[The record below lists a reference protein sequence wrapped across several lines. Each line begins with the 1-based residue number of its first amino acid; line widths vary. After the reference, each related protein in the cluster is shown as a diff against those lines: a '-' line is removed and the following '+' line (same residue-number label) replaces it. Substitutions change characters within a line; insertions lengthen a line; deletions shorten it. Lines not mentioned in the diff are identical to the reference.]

1 MKPRHRF
8 PRIVAAALA
17 AATVTASAG
26 VAAAS
31 SAGASPARAPRS
43 SSVNLTGAGSTF
55 DAPFF
60 TLAFYEYHRNIA
72 KNVTIN
78 YAAIG
83 SGGGESAIEQ
93 NTVNFG
99 ATDVPMMASDLKQAK
114 GPIVQVPVALGGVAI
129 AYNVK
134 GVHGGL
140 HLTGQVLADIFL
152 GQITNW
158 DSSQIQK
165 INPGVKL
172 PNASI
177 TVCHRADG
185 SGTSYAFTNYLADV
199 SSAWKSK
206 VGVGKTVSW
215 PVGLGGQGNSGV
227 AGLIKDTPD
236 SIGYIELAYA
246 IKNHFTYA
254 EIKNPEGNF
263 VLPTISSV
271 ADEAALRKNMD
282 STHFRIVDLHGNK
295 YAYPISTFSWMCIYK
310 TQSSTA
316 TGTALVDL
324 AEWLTHGGQEKA
336 SYLKYAG
343 LPKSVSL
350 LAQNT
355 LLQVVGPNGKTLLTK
370 AAIAKYGKF

>member
-8 PRIVAAALA
+8 PRVIAATLA
-17 AATVTASAG
+17 AATLTAGAG
-26 VAAAS
+26 IAAAS
-31 SAGASPARAPRS
+31 SAGAAPARPHAA
-43 SSVNLTGAGSTF
+43 NITLTGAGSTF

-60 TLAFYEYHRNIA
+60 TLAFYEYHRNLA

-99 ATDVPMMASDLKQAK
+99 ATDVPMMASDLSQAK
-114 GPIVQVPVALGGVAI
+114 GPILQIPVALGGVAI

-140 HLTGQVLADIFL
+140 HLTGPVLARIFL
-152 GQITNW
+152 GEVTNW

-172 PNASI
+172 PNAAI
-177 TVCHRADG
+177 TVVHRADG
-185 SGTSYAFTNYLADV
+185 SGTSYAFTNYLNDV
-199 SSAWKSK
+199 STTWKSK

-215 PVGLGGQGNSGV
+215 PVGIAGQGNSGV

-246 IKNHFTYA
+246 VKNHFTYA
-254 EIKNPEGNF
+254 KIQNPEGNY
-263 VLPTISSV
+263 VLPTGPSV
-271 ADEAALRKNMD
+271 AAEAALRQNMN
-282 STHFRIVDLHGNK
+282 STHFRIVDLSGNK

-310 TQSSTA
+310 TQTNKA

-324 AEWLTHGGQEKA
+324 AEWLTHGGQERA
-336 SYLKYAG
+336 SFLKYAG
-343 LPKSVSL
+343 LPKTVSL

-355 LLQVVGPNGKTLLTK
+355 LEQVVGPAGKSLLTK